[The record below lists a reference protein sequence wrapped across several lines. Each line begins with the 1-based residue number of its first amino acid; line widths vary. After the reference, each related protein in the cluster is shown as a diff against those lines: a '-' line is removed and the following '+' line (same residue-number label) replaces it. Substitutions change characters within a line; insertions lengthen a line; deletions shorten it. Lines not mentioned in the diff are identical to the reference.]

1 MIEKILLDR
10 RKIIPS
16 NQNPIKHEE
25 KKAVG
30 SPENEKNFNLM
41 QSPEEN
47 WDDIVNKEI
56 INSTSVEQNQENLI
70 YDNLSKMN
78 KNFIFNSD
86 SKIPVNQENNFNS
99 SKKVKFE
106 KESADL
112 DTAKKRENKYFQ
124 KIKNK

>member
-1 MIEKILLDR
+1 MLDR
-10 RKIIPS
+10 RKIIPHNE
-16 NQNPIKHEE
+16 NQIKNEE
-25 KKAVG
+25 NVLN
-30 SPENEKNFNLM
+30 SPENEKNFKLI

-56 INSTSVEQNQENLI
+56 INSSSGEKKQENLI
-70 YDNLSKMN
+70 YDNLSKIN

-86 SKIPVNQENNFNS
+86 SKLPVSQETAFDS

-106 KESADL
+106 KDSADL